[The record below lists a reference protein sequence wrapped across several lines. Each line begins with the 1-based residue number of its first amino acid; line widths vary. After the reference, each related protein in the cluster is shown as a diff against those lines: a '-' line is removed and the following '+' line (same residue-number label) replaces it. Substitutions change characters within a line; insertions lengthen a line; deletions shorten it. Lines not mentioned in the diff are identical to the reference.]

1 MRSFSTDSQNL
12 KIKTDMPLVRA
23 LTARAEEPSLPSW
36 RWCKTGSTQCTA
48 VCVTVWRTI
57 WREDAP
63 GLPGLY
69 KPSAS
74 GVNVSTNQVSSIFFN
89 YLSVH
94 KGEFDATGHCGEC
107 PWRGQRQNVTRV
119 QVCVENQKVAIF
131 STPDYLTQMS
141 SETELLHH
149 RTMHLCFDE
158 ISSSRLLRL

>member
-23 LTARAEEPSLPSW
+23 LTARGTKLTMVQD
-36 RWCKTGSTQCTA
+36 RFHT

-63 GLPGLY
+63 GLLGLY
-69 KPSAS
+69 KPSVW